1 MGGSRCQDF
10 SEQLKV
16 AAAMVL
22 RADNGDNGAAPQ
34 HLGNVWAAAAAL
46 LPAAPAPDH
55 ARCSCVDAWNNGKE
69 VPRLDLTSSTT
80 PGQQIHYG
88 RTNPDSKKI

>member
-16 AAAMVL
+16 AAAVVL

-46 LPAAPAPDH
+46 LPAAPAADH
-55 ARCSCVDAWNNGKE
+55 AHTDV
-69 VPRLDLTSSTT
+69 
-80 PGQQIHYG
+80 
-88 RTNPDSKKI
+88 

>member
-46 LPAAPAPDH
+46 LPAA
-55 ARCSCVDAWNNGKE
+55 SSS
-69 VPRLDLTSSTT
+69 RL
-80 PGQQIHYG
+80 
-88 RTNPDSKKI
+88 